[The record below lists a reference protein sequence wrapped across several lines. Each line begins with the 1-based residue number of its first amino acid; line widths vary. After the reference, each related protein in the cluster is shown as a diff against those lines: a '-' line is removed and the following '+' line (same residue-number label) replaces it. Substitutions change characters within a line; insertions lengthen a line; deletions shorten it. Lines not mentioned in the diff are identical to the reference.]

1 MGYAYPKTLPPPRA
15 HASILLLLCPER
27 WTKMFRVFPSPLRIR
42 FSKQS
47 GGVGT
52 MGRNL
57 DRFWIFLSVYWVRRG
72 PAFCKE
78 FGGVSTY
85 IPHKP
90 QQAGRIADVVGMSC
104 AEALSH
110 QLGGCNITTPTSCKR
125 VLKRLQVERLLAS
138 GKSPRRCAFEVG
150 CTERYARTIARQIKE
165 LLSKTSG

>member
-1 MGYAYPKTLPPPRA
+1 MGEIWIGLDLLSAYIGEEGA
-15 HASILLLLCPER
+15 I
-27 WTKMFRVFPSPLRIR
+27 
-42 FSKQS
+42 
-47 GGVGT
+47 
-52 MGRNL
+52 
-57 DRFWIFLSVYWVRRG
+57 
-72 PAFCKE
+72 AFCKQL
-78 FGGVSTY
+78 GGVSTY